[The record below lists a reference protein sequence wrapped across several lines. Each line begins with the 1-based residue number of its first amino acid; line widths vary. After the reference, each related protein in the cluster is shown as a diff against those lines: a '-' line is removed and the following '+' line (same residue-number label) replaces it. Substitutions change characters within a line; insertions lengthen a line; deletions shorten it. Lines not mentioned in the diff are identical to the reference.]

1 MHTSSVNKLSNERV
15 FGHQQLE
22 GAAIYIALD
31 KRLVR
36 LPTDSEQPRTQHLHN
51 MTSLLVAVM
60 DAKRLAVVVLATA
73 LVVQGSSKHYTAD
86 AENRHVF
93 LDWEVSYAVRSPLGV
108 ARRVITI
115 DGRLPGPLLN
125 LTTNDVAHVN
135 VINTL
140 DEPFLLTWC
149 FCHPALQCKFMLIN
163 LPPAGTDR

>member
-1 MHTSSVNKLSNERV
+1 MHNV
-15 FGHQQLE
+15 
-22 GAAIYIALD
+22 
-31 KRLVR
+31 
-36 LPTDSEQPRTQHLHN
+36 
-51 MTSLLVAVM
+51 TSLFVAVM
-60 DAKRLAVVVLATA
+60 DAERLLAVITTLVL
-73 LVVQGSSKHYTAD
+73 LGSSKHYTAD

-93 LDWEVSYAVRSPLGV
+93 LHWEVSYDVRSPLGV

-125 LTTNDVAHVN
+125 LTTNDVAHIN
-135 VINTL
+135 VVNTL